1 MTRFAWL
8 AALRRAHHG
17 VMTHEL
23 TRSQVLAIAEQR
35 DRRFLVEARIN
46 VIVHDLD
53 ALRAAARRAFDHG
66 RFTTEQERATTWAA
80 IENDPASLIG
90 QVLDFARLTEDVP
103 GLLPHS
109 AEWTV
114 SRDT

>member
-1 MTRFAWL
+1 
-8 AALRRAHHG
+8 
-17 VMTHEL
+17 MTHEL

-35 DRRFLVEARIN
+35 DRRFQVEARIN
-46 VIVHDLD
+46 VVVHDLD

-66 RFTTEQERATTWAA
+66 RFPTEQERARAWAA

-90 QVLDFARLTEDVP
+90 QALDFARLTEDIP

>member
-1 MTRFAWL
+1 
-8 AALRRAHHG
+8 
-17 VMTHEL
+17 MTHEL
-23 TRSQVLAIAEQR
+23 SRSQVLAIAEQG
-35 DRRFLVEARIN
+35 DRRFQIDAHVS
-46 VIVHDLD
+46 VMVHDLD

-66 RFTTEQERATTWAA
+66 RFASEQERVQAWTA

-90 QVLDFARLTEDVP
+90 QALDFARLTEDIP

-114 SRDT
+114 SKSA